1 MSQHDTTRSQRD
13 VTRPPG
19 ATVTVT
25 VNGADRAVPAGATVA
40 ELLAS
45 LGLAP
50 EQVAVELD
58 CALLSRD
65 LHASTALAGGESLE
79 VVTLVGGG

>member
-1 MSQHDTTRSQRD
+1 M
-13 VTRPPG
+13 
-19 ATVTVT
+19 
-25 VNGADRAVPAGATVA
+25 A
-40 ELLAS
+40 ELLAT

-58 CALLSRD
+58 RALLSRD
-65 LHASTALAGGESLE
+65 LHATTALAGGESLE

>member
-1 MSQHDTTRSQRD
+1 MSQRD
-13 VTRPPG
+13 TTQPQGV
-19 ATVTVT
+19 TVTVT

-40 ELLAS
+40 ELLAT

-58 CALLSRD
+58 RALLRRD
-65 LHASTALAGGESLE
+65 LHATTALSGGESLE

>member
-1 MSQHDTTRSQRD
+1 MSQRDTTRTSA
-13 VTRPPG
+13 

-25 VNGADRAVPAGATVA
+25 VNGEDRAVPAGATVA
-40 ELLAS
+40 ELLAT

-58 CALLSRD
+58 RALLGRD
-65 LHASTALAGGESLE
+65 LHATTALCGGESLE

>member
-1 MSQHDTTRSQRD
+1 MSQRDTTRTS
-13 VTRPPG
+13 P
-19 ATVTVT
+19 ATITVT
-25 VNGADRAVPAGATVA
+25 VNGEDRAVPAGATVA
-40 ELLAS
+40 ELLAT

-58 CALLSRD
+58 RALLRRD
-65 LHASTALAGGESLE
+65 LHATTALSGGESLE